1 MILLTPLRR
10 ARLLL
15 ALASG
20 LILAFGFAPYHTPL
34 VAWLAMAMLVFV
46 SLDAR
51 PTTAVLCGAL
61 HGVAFYSLSIYWV
74 YVVMRQYGGLGAPAA
89 FGVLALMIAALT
101 GFTIAFTAAVAWISR
116 RSLGRACVA
125 APFVW
130 VACEFGRHHMPAV
143 GFPWNLL
150 GYAVSDNLGLVQ
162 VVTVTGI
169 YGLSFLVAGYGALS
183 TLLLVER
190 SKLAFGCWLAASA
203 VVLPLVLVGG
213 EFVPQP
219 GLPQM
224 QARLV
229 QTSLPQGPYAED
241 WMKQYA
247 DVLAELGRLSI
258 AGAGTG
264 SSAAR
269 AADGDAGVRP
279 SEAESGQASS
289 PSATG
294 AGVSLIVWP
303 EVPAPLYLQDERF
316 ASLARGLAVRGQTP
330 FLFGHI
336 GWKREDDGQLHP
348 YNSATL
354 LGASGE
360 RLYSYDKIHLV
371 PFGEYNPWPR
381 LLWFAGALTQEV
393 SQFSAGS
400 EREIGQLDGGKF
412 ATLICYE
419 AIFGNEV
426 RQFVARGAELLVNI
440 SNDGWFGRTAAPD
453 QHLAIARVRAVE
465 NRRWLLR
472 ATNNGYTVAVDPYG
486 RIVVRMPADTRGAL
500 DVPFGFRSD
509 RTVYSRVGDWVA
521 WLCLA
526 ASAAMM
532 WSVRRRER
540 VKA

>member
-1 MILLTPLRR
+1 MIVLTPLRR
-10 ARLLL
+10 VRLLL

-51 PTTAVLCGAL
+51 PITAVLCGAL
-61 HGVAFYSLSIYWV
+61 HGVAFYSLSVYWV
-74 YVVMRQYGGLGAPAA
+74 YVVMRQYGGLGPASS
-89 FGVLALMIAALT
+89 FGVLALMIAVLS
-101 GFTIAFTAAVAWISR
+101 GFTMAFTAAVAWISR
-116 RSLGRACVA
+116 RSIGRACVA
-125 APFVW
+125 APLVW
-130 VACEFGRHHMPAV
+130 VACEFGRHHMPAI

-169 YGLSFLVAGYGALS
+169 YGLSLLVAGYGALS
-183 TLLLVER
+183 ALLLVER
-190 SKLAFGCWLAASA
+190 SKQAFGCWLAASA
-203 VVLPLVLVGG
+203 VVLPVVLVGG

-229 QTSLPQGPYAED
+229 QTSLPQGPYAAD
-241 WMKQYA
+241 WMTQYA
-247 DVLAELGRLSI
+247 ETLAELERLSV
-258 AGAGTG
+258 AGGGTASG
-264 SSAAR
+264 GPR
-269 AADGDAGVRP
+269 VADGGAALQAPDAP
-279 SEAESGQASS
+279 SGQASS
-289 PSATG
+289 APTTG
-294 AGVSLIVWP
+294 ARVSLIVWP
-303 EVPAPLYLQDERF
+303 EVPAPLYLQDEGF
-316 ASLARGLAVRGQTP
+316 ATLARGIAARAQTP

-336 GWKREDDGQLHP
+336 GWKREEDGQLHP
-348 YNSATL
+348 YNSAAL

-393 SQFSAGS
+393 SQFRAGS

-426 RQFVARGAELLVNI
+426 GQFVARGAELLVNI

-472 ATNNGYTVAVDPYG
+472 ATNNGYTAAVDPYG

-509 RTVYSRVGDWVA
+509 RTVYSRAGDWVA
-521 WLCLA
+521 WLSLA
-526 ASAAMM
+526 ASVVVI
-532 WSVRRRER
+532 WQIRRKEVRT
-540 VKA
+540 

>member
-1 MILLTPLRR
+1 MIVLTPLRR

-20 LILAFGFAPYHTPL
+20 LILGFGFAPYHTPL

-51 PTTAVLCGAL
+51 PITAVLCGAL

-74 YVVMRQYGGLGAPAA
+74 YVVMRQYGGLGAAA
-89 FGVLALMIAALT
+89 ALGVLALMIAVLT

-125 APFVW
+125 APFLW
-130 VACEFGRHHMPAV
+130 VACEFGRHHMPAI

-169 YGLSFLVAGYGALS
+169 YGLSFLVAGYGGLS
-183 TLLLVER
+183 ALLLVDR
-190 SKLAFGCWLAASA
+190 SKLAFGCWLAVTA

-229 QTSLPQGPYAED
+229 QSSLPQGPYAED

-258 AGAGTG
+258 AGAETASGAPG
-264 SSAAR
+264 P
-269 AADGDAGVRP
+269 ADGGAAVRP
-279 SEAESGQASS
+279 TEAESGQASRA
-289 PSATG
+289 PTTG

-316 ASLARGLAVRGQTP
+316 AALARSIAVRGQTP

-336 GWKREDDGQLHP
+336 GWKREDDGELHP

-360 RLYSYDKIHLV
+360 RLYRYDKIHLV

-393 SQFSAGS
+393 SQFRAGS

-412 ATLICYE
+412 ATLI
-419 AIFGNEV
+419 
-426 RQFVARGAELLVNI
+426 
-440 SNDGWFGRTAAPD
+440 
-453 QHLAIARVRAVE
+453 
-465 NRRWLLR
+465 
-472 ATNNGYTVAVDPYG
+472 
-486 RIVVRMPADTRGAL
+486 
-500 DVPFGFRSD
+500 
-509 RTVYSRVGDWVA
+509 
-521 WLCLA
+521 
-526 ASAAMM
+526 
-532 WSVRRRER
+532 
-540 VKA
+540 